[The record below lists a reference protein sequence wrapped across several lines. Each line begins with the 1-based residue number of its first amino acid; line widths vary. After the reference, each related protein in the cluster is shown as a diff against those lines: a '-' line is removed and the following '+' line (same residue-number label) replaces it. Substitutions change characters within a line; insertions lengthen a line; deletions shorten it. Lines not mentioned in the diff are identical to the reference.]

1 MSRWAVFS
9 ERGAPFVGFVEAP
22 DRDRAIAAA
31 IGKFDEVVQGFVH
44 VQPAADV
51 PRDIPIE
58 PTKIRRFDVV
68 PPANEKP
75 TPEEMLD
82 NTPTPLGEEE
92 WRDGP
97 QDDGSVESDDI
108 LPDR

>member
-1 MSRWAVFS
+1 MSRWAVFF
-9 ERGAPFVGFVEAP
+9 ERRGPFVGFVEAR
-22 DRDRAIAAA
+22 DRDQAIAVA
-31 IGKFDEVVQGFVH
+31 IGRFDEVVQSLVH
-44 VQPAADV
+44 VQPAPDA
-51 PRDIPIE
+51 PRDLPIE
-58 PTKIRRFDVV
+58 PTKIRRFDAV

-82 NTPTPLGEEE
+82 DTPTPSGEEE

-108 LPDR
+108 LP